1 MVKNILIT
9 GGAGYIG
16 SHTSELLIK
25 SKMKVFIVDDLSTGF
40 KKLVNA
46 KSKFNKINILNTKK
60 INKMIIENNIDSVI
74 HLAAVLSVG
83 ESEKKPDKYKR
94 INVTGTKKLLN
105 AIKNTKVRNIIF
117 SSTCAVYKD
126 GFSKVNE
133 NTQIKPTSVYG
144 KTKIKCEQL
153 IKKFCTKNKLNF
165 GILRYFN
172 VAGASSSGKLGQINK
187 GDQLFKNLSLEVLK
201 KKPIFKIYGTNY
213 KTNDGTCVRDY
224 IHVSDIANIHFKV
237 LKKIDKLNVSKI
249 LNCGYGQ
256 GISVN
261 NVINEFKKYAN
272 NNLKI
277 FKFPKR
283 NGDMVKVISDNY
295 KIKKF
300 INWRPKYNN
309 LDKIV
314 KSCILWEKKYRNE
327 KI

>member
-46 KSKFNKINILNTKK
+46 KSKFKKINILNTKK

-133 NTQIKPTSVYG
+133 NTKIKPTSVYG

-153 IKKFCTKNKLNF
+153 IEKFCTKNKLNF

-201 KKPIFKIYGTNY
+201 KKPIFKIYGTDY

>member
-1 MVKNILIT
+1 M
-9 GGAGYIG
+9 
-16 SHTSELLIK
+16 SS
-25 SKMKVFIVDDLSTGF
+25 DL
-40 KKLVNA
+40 
-46 KSKFNKINILNTKK
+46 
-60 INKMIIENNIDSVI
+60 
-74 HLAAVLSVG
+74 
-83 ESEKKPDKYKR
+83 
-94 INVTGTKKLLN
+94 
-105 AIKNTKVRNIIF
+105 RNIIF

-272 NNLKI
+272 NNLK
-277 FKFPKR
+277 
-283 NGDMVKVISDNY
+283 NLLNLVIIYYFS
-295 KIKKF
+295 
-300 INWRPKYNN
+300 KYY
-309 LDKIV
+309 LLLLVFLIYV
-314 KSCILWEKKYRNE
+314 FEFYLY
-327 KI
+327 